1 MLAVHAVTLRRAMLD
16 DEGFVGATFSGHV
29 KGTVTPWT
37 RVTVRPVLLRG
48 ERHLQFTY
56 YDEQRGIVKNY
67 AGDARAEQVEEVL
80 GLPFRHVTVRT
91 AAETIEV
98 RMQKSG
104 DSRLHRRAVATLGVT
119 PDLRHDRAKS
129 YILTP
134 ENAPELLDVLGMA
147 TPEGDIRAVRQRKL
161 RQINEFLK
169 LLRQTGRLEALTERA
184 VQPGGEPVRV
194 VDFGCGNA
202 YLTFAMYHYLRNVAG
217 VAAEVAGVDVDEEA
231 VRRGAVRAAEL
242 GWEGLTFRVGRIGDS
257 VFSERPDIVLALHA
271 CDTATDEALAQ
282 AIAWQSPLVVA
293 VPCCHHD
300 LQVQLERLPA
310 GDAQRPLLRHS
321 ILRERLGDVLT
332 DAFRALLLRIVGYQ
346 TDVLQ
351 FISPEH
357 TAKNIMV
364 RAVWTGVA
372 EQSRYLAEYREMK
385 AAWGVTPALERLL
398 VERGIMPDG

>member
-1 MLAVHAVTLRRAMLD
+1 MLD
-16 DEGFVGATFSGHV
+16 DDGFVGATFSGPV
-29 KGTVTPWT
+29 RGAATAWT
-37 RVTVRPVLLRG
+37 RVTVRPVLVRG

-56 YDEQRGIVKNY
+56 YTEQRGIVKNY
-67 AGDARAEQVEEVL
+67 SGDERAEHVEEVL
-80 GLPFRHVTVRT
+80 ALPFKRVTVRT
-91 AAETIEV
+91 TEETIEV
-98 RMQKSG
+98 RVQKSG
-104 DSRLHRRAVATLGVT
+104 DSRLHRHAAATPAAA

-134 ENAPELLDVLGMA
+134 ENVPELLDVLGMA
-147 TPEGDIRAVRQRKL
+147 TPAGDVRAVRQRKL

-184 VQPGGEPVRV
+184 GQPGGEPVRV

-202 YLTFAMYHYLRNVAG
+202 YLTFAMYHYLRNVIG
-217 VAAEVAGVDVDEEA
+217 VPAEVTGVDVDGEA
-231 VRRGAVRAAEL
+231 VRRGSVRAAEL
-242 GWEGLTFRVGRIGDS
+242 GWDGLRFAVGRIGDS
-257 VFSERPDIVLALHA
+257 VFSDRPDIVLALHA
-271 CDTATDEALAQ
+271 CDTATDEALAR

-300 LQVQLERLPA
+300 LQVQLERLTP
-310 GDAQRPLLRHS
+310 GDAHRPLLRHS

-364 RAVWTGVA
+364 RAAWSGVA
-372 EQSRYLAEYREMK
+372 EQPRFLAEYRELK
-385 AAWGVTPALERLL
+385 AAWGVAPALERLL
-398 VERGIMPDG
+398 AERGVVQEL